1 MNNEKVI
8 IQEIEELINDLDNL
22 TSYKTREVYK
32 KLIQLKLDYVKGL
45 IECL

>member
-8 IQEIEELINDLDNL
+8 IQEISELINDLDTL

-32 KLIQLKLDYVKGL
+32 KLDYVRGL